1 MIKQISLNIDDNTT
15 LPLTITINGNTY
27 YSQFSLATAQT
38 SYFEMGKAVGIE
50 MGMEGELTW
59 SDAQHGPDYMKG
71 YETGKHEGYIEGHN
85 AGYEHGRYDKGI
97 SEINYNTEPIAQTAE
112 SEAYD
117 NGFIKGKE
125 EGWNE

>member
-50 MGMEGELTW
+50 MGMEGVENIYNDNEW
-59 SDAQHGPDYMKG
+59 YQQG
-71 YETGKHEGYIEGHN
+71 YANGYK
-85 AGYEHGRYDKGI
+85 A
-97 SEINYNTEPIAQTAE
+97 AE
-112 SEAYD
+112 ED
-117 NGFIKGKE
+117 IKVKLGVWE
-125 EGWNE
+125 